1 MQCESATANS
11 TVLRSAYSYPLDCF
25 QSEKGI
31 SAMNL
36 SQIFIAV
43 RSDGERRAI
52 VENRRLSKRG

>member
-11 TVLRSAYSYPLDCF
+11 TVLRSVYSYPLDCF

-36 SQIFIAV
+36 SQ
-43 RSDGERRAI
+43 ET
-52 VENRRLSKRG
+52 RLGWCLPFRYGKRKQK